1 MGMETKHEAATHFVE
16 AGLVLKREDPKE
28 AVECYQ
34 RAIEIYTD
42 MGRFSL
48 AARYHSTVAEIYE
61 TELLEFEEAISNYER
76 AADYHRGEDA
86 VGSSNKCLVKVAHM
100 CAMLQQ
106 FDKAAS
112 LFEEIG
118 KNSLENTLLKYGA
131 KDYFFKAAICH
142 FCKSPEEAKDAI
154 ERFKQIH
161 PGFDGTRELKLIQDL
176 LEAHEE
182 EDTDKF
188 ADIVCYCHSF
198 CLLYRQ
204 LRICGPVLFPMP
216 HAQ

>member
-1 MGMETKHEAATHFVE
+1 
-16 AGLVLKREDPKE
+16 
-28 AVECYQ
+28 
-34 RAIEIYTD
+34 
-42 MGRFSL
+42 
-48 AARYHSTVAEIYE
+48 
-61 TELLEFEEAISNYER
+61 
-76 AADYHRGEDA
+76 
-86 VGSSNKCLVKVAHM
+86 
-100 CAMLQQ
+100 MLQQ

-188 ADIVCYCHSF
+188 ADIVKDYDAISRIDQWLTAQ
-198 CLLYRQ
+198 LLH
-204 LRICGPVLFPMP
+204 IKKSI
-216 HAQ
+216 HAVPDIN